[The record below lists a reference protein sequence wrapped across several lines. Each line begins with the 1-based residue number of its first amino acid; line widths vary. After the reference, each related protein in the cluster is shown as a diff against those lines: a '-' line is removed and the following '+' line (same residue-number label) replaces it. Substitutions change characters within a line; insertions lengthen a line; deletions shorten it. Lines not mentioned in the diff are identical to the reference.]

1 MLLGMQPYSFGSAR
15 FGSTDLERQFLGWTF
30 NQFLYGEVTGIQC
43 GYWLYRAP
51 HFRAATFLA
60 RQAQEELSHVKRMI
74 RILEVLGCPPGP
86 AHPAVRFLT
95 TGMMGSNWG
104 EHVAIEMALGE
115 GLVLSVFRALEQT
128 IDQPEIKKILQSALV
143 EEERH
148 VQFGEM
154 ETKEWL
160 QKTPH
165 ERKHLLG
172 LVLFQFMA
180 LKWLKSFV
188 KKKTLKALPPGHAVL
203 SQFDAFYEHTLKEYE
218 ERMMAIGLCSKAF
231 SALSFFEKLDLLLL
245 LPARKL
251 ASRLRGKGKL
261 LTDTYLKDS
270 FLKIP

>member
-1 MLLGMQPYSFGSAR
+1 MQTYSFGSAR
-15 FGSTDLERQFLGWTF
+15 FGNTEQERQFLGWTF

-60 RQAQEELSHVKRMI
+60 RQAQEELSHCKRMI
-74 RILEVLGCPPGP
+74 RILEVLGSPPAP

-95 TGMMGSNWG
+95 TGMMGGSWG

-115 GLVLSVFRALEQT
+115 GLVLSVFKALEAT

-148 VQFGEM
+148 VTFGET
-154 ETKEWL
+154 ETAEWV
-160 QKTPH
+160 KKHPRD
-165 ERKHLLG
+165 RKHIMG
-172 LVLFQFMA
+172 LVLFQYTA

-188 KKKTLKALPPGHAVL
+188 AKKTIRALPEGHPVL

-218 ERMMAIGLCSKAF
+218 ERMMKIGLCSKPF
-231 SALSFFEKLDLLLL
+231 SQITFLERVDLLAL
-245 LPARKL
+245 LPLRKL

-261 LTDTYLKDS
+261 LTETYLKDA
-270 FLKIP
+270 FLRIP